1 MKHQRGILLIE
12 VLVSI
17 FIAAIALLGTIA
29 LALNAS
35 RSQMESYQ
43 RVQALTL
50 VQDMVSRINA
60 NRQVAACYS
69 NGATGTATNATLPT
83 CSTALVAS
91 STTQQQSTAN
101 ADLAAWQ
108 GELQGA
114 SEVNGGVKAGAM
126 IGAIGCINQT
136 DAINNVYSVT
146 VAWQG
151 LSSTTS
157 NSYVTCGSG
166 NYGGTNDSM
175 RRAVSVKVQIGN
187 LTS

>member
-1 MKHQRGILLIE
+1 
-12 VLVSI
+12 
-17 FIAAIALLGTIA
+17 
-29 LALNAS
+29 
-35 RSQMESYQ
+35 
-43 RVQALTL
+43 
-50 VQDMVSRINA
+50 
-60 NRQVAACYS
+60 
-69 NGATGTATNATLPT
+69 
-83 CSTALVAS
+83 
-91 STTQQQSTAN
+91 
-101 ADLAAWQ
+101 
-108 GELQGA
+108 
-114 SEVNGGVKAGAM
+114 M